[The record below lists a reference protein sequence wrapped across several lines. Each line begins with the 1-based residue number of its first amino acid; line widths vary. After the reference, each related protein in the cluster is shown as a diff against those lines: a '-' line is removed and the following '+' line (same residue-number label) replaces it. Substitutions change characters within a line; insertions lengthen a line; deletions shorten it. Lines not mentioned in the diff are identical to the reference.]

1 MKHHLTQLC
10 VAVTAALALAG
21 CGGASQPE
29 VTQAAGK
36 DQTTF
41 NQADADFIPAMNQL
55 LSQATTLGEI
65 AEQRA
70 SSHQVRGLATT
81 MNAAH
86 FPQFDQIVAR
96 GQEVTKQPGLTHTH
110 DHGESA
116 HTIPGY
122 LPEADVDAMTAAKGR
137 SFDRAFLTLMIKH
150 HDGSIAAARTEQDQ
164 GSHRPTKDL
173 AREIEATLTEHKQE
187 LEANLARLAR

>member
-1 MKHHLTQLC
+1 MKHHVTQLC

-21 CGGASQPE
+21 CSGASQSE
-29 VTQAAGK
+29 VKDAAAK
-36 DQTTF
+36 DQTKF

-55 LSQATTLGEI
+55 LSQATTVGET

-70 SSHQVRGLATT
+70 ASPQVRELATT

-96 GQEVTKQPGLTHTH
+96 GQEVTTQPGLTHAH

-122 LPEADVDAMTAAKGR
+122 LPETDIDAMTAAEGR
-137 SFDRAFLTLMIKH
+137 SFDRAFLTLLIKH
-150 HDGSIAAARTEQDQ
+150 HDGAIVAARTEQDQ
-164 GSHRPTKDL
+164 GSHGPTKDL
-173 AREIEATLTEHKQE
+173 ARQIEATLTQHKQE
-187 LEANLARLAR
+187 LEAELVRLAR